1 MDKKKTFF
9 EGEVT
14 VSTLTNAIVSLI
26 KIDPSIG
33 SIHIKGKFSPM
44 REEYISKLLKLID
57 KKKTKKIYPS
67 QSPSDFNSS
76 INIVRTLAERKPVF
90 EQDFFEDKSNII
102 ILPMAEKIDKNL
114 ACFLKGKMENSKDKL
129 FVALDES
136 ENDEYVHENI
146 SQNIT
151 FFISVDEIRLEELK
165 DFKINYRKVGA
176 ARKNLEK
183 VVIKKDIL
191 SHLINCSDLLG
202 ITDSKIAYKAL
213 KTAKA
218 ICSLKEKLSV
228 SRDDVNQAVSLV
240 MIQKA
245 KRIPEINDMDEQ
257 TQSKQSE
264 EKNEESSP
272 DQTNLE
278 KELLNK
284 EMLIES
290 IKANLPK
297 DLIEQIIKNKLQ
309 TRQSGDSVGSGEK
322 NKNFKFG
329 RPLPSIGRKYSSD
342 KKIDLISTLT
352 KAIPWQKIRKKAIKT
367 NKKGLIFYPDD
378 ITIKQFDQ
386 KSERVLIFIVDSSG
400 SNAIGRLAEAKGAV
414 EILLSDAYAKRDN
427 VALISFGG
435 DDAKTL
441 LPPTRSLVAAKKKLG
456 ALTGGGGTPLARGL
470 LEANNLALS
479 AKNRNIKPVL
489 ILLSDG
495 KSNLGLNGEPNRE
508 IAMRDSLKIA
518 STIKENGLTSIFIDT
533 SKREQQVAKDLASN
547 LNGKYFPLPK
557 ANSESISN
565 TIKNSI

>member
-1 MDKKKTFF
+1 MAKQKTFF
-9 EGEVT
+9 DGELT
-14 VSTLTNAIVSLI
+14 ASTLTSAIISLI

-44 REEYISKLLKLID
+44 REEYISKILKFFD
-57 KKKTKKIYPS
+57 RKKPKKIYPS
-67 QSPSDFNSS
+67 QSPSDFNTS
-76 INIVRTLAERKPVF
+76 INIVRTLTERKPVY
-90 EQDFFEDKSNII
+90 EKDFFADKNNII
-102 ILPMAEKIDKNL
+102 FLPMAEKIDKNL
-114 ACFLKGKMENSKDKL
+114 ACFLKGKIESCKDTL
-129 FVALDES
+129 FIALDES
-136 ENDEYVHENI
+136 ESDEYINENI
-146 SQNIT
+146 SQNLT
-151 FFISVDEIRLEELK
+151 FFVSLDEVRLDELK
-165 DFKINYRKVGA
+165 NIKINLTKIRA
-176 ARKNLEK
+176 ARNNLDK

-191 SHLINCSDLLG
+191 SHLISCSDLLG
-202 ITDSKIAYKAL
+202 IKDSKISYKTL

-218 ICSLKEKLSV
+218 ICSLKEKSLV
-228 SRDDVNQAVSLV
+228 TRDDVNQAVSLV

-245 KRIPEINDMDEQ
+245 KRIPELTDNDEQ
-257 TQSKQSE
+257 SQSKQAE
-264 EKNEESSP
+264 EKNEEGSS
-272 DQTNLE
+272 DQNNLE
-278 KELLNK
+278 KEVVNK
-284 EMLIES
+284 QMLIET
-290 IKANLPK
+290 IKANLPR

-309 TRQSGDSVGSGEK
+309 PRQSGDSVGSGEK

-329 RPLPSIGRKYSSD
+329 RPLPSIRRKYSSD

-352 KAIPWQKIRKKAIKT
+352 KAIPWQKLRNNAIKIT
-367 NKKGLIFYPDD
+367 KKGLIFYPDD

-435 DDAKTL
+435 DDARTL
-441 LPPTRSLVAAKKKLG
+441 LSPTRSLVAAKKKLS
-456 ALTGGGGTPLARGL
+456 ALPGGGGTPLARGL
-470 LEANNLALS
+470 LEANKLALS
-479 AKNRNIKPVL
+479 AKTRNIKPIL

-518 STIKENGLTSIFIDT
+518 SIIKENGLTSIFIDT
-533 SKREQQVAKDLASN
+533 SKREQQAAKDLASN

-565 TIKNSI
+565 TIKSSI